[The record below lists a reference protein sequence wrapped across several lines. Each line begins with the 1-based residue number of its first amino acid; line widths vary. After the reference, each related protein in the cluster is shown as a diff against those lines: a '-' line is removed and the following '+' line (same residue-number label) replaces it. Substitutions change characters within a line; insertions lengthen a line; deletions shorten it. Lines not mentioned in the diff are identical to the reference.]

1 VRSLWPAEAG
11 GEVLAREELRTGG
24 RSGADAQGSDERDL
38 RSNR

>member
-11 GEVLAREELRTGG
+11 GEVLTREDMRT
-24 RSGADAQGSDERDL
+24 SGDPALTRTGSDERDL